1 MRKGGKNMKLDDE
14 YFRNLFDNL
23 NEIDNTPMLKELLAE
38 TSRTEDILL
47 KELSPKGAE
56 FYKEYF
62 EAREELFLEECYQ
75 YFKKGFLLC
84 RNLFVEESK

>member
-1 MRKGGKNMKLDDE
+1 MKLDDE
-14 YFRNLFDNL
+14 YFRKLFDKL
-23 NEIDNTPMLKELLAE
+23 NEIENTPLMKELLEE
-38 TSRTEDILL
+38 TSRAEDILL

-75 YFKKGFLLC
+75 FFKKGCLLC
-84 RNLFVEESK
+84 YNLSAKDSI

>member
-1 MRKGGKNMKLDDE
+1 MKLDDE

-38 TSRTEDILL
+38 TDRTEDILL

-56 FYKEYF
+56 FYQEHL

-75 YFKKGFLLC
+75 YFKKGCLLC
-84 RNLFVEESK
+84 LNLFVKDSI

>member
-1 MRKGGKNMKLDDE
+1 MKLDDE

-23 NEIDNTPMLKELLAE
+23 DEIDNTPMLKELLAE
-38 TSRTEDILL
+38 TDRTEDILL

-75 YFKKGFLLC
+75 YFKKVFYFAAIC
-84 RNLFVEESK
+84 S

>member
-1 MRKGGKNMKLDDE
+1 MKLDDE

-62 EAREELFLEECYQ
+62 EAREENCFWKSVISISKKVF
-75 YFKKGFLLC
+75 YFAAIC
-84 RNLFVEESK
+84 S